1 MRKTSVMTNFIFLCL
16 SVFFSLSLPLLPVCV
31 CSSPSLFHT
40 RTRTNAHTRTNVHT
54 STHTSTHKHT
64 WKSILF
70 TLKPLYIETNSQ
82 TCEQTNSTYLPPRCS
97 SGWYLHHC
105 CIIHKAQEARC
116 RLSWPRAQAIS
127 LDVTCACKVIR
138 FSWNNP
144 TLPHVIQPCIKP
156 LHQPFFSSGFRV

>member
-1 MRKTSVMTNFIFLCL
+1 MRKTSVMTSFH
-16 SVFFSLSLPLLPVCV
+16 FSLPVCLLLTLSPTSPCMCV
-31 CSSPSLFHT
+31 CSSLSHT
-40 RTRTNAHTRTNVHT
+40 RTIVHTRAHVHT
-54 STHTSTHKHT
+54 HVHPQAHHKHT

-70 TLKPLYIETNSQ
+70 TLKPLYIQTNSQ